1 MNVSPKFDILMSSL
15 QQYFRTH
22 PKSLRIFTEVVS
34 NRSTVVSLRLLDW
47 LVTNYVTAPFIPG
60 ETLEERTERTNLY
73 FSYTRNLNS
82 YTKVWFDPFARK
94 SADKGSVKIWFH
106 TQTCEFRADSPHE
119 SVEEVSTTAGQLNFF
134 RVAIEEGF
142 MNYAFE
148 HHDRIQAHMVEGLA
162 SRKRTK
168 RESTSES
175 FYKPCSEFQAEP
187 LNPLT
192 TFAADPSIRLTVVRP
207 MTAHA
212 PPPTTTSEGR

>member
-1 MNVSPKFDILMSSL
+1 MSSL

-34 NRSTVVSLRLLDW
+34 NRSTIVSLRLLDW
-47 LVTNYVTAPFIPG
+47 LVTNYVTAQYIPG

-73 FSYTRNLNS
+73 FTYTRNLNS

-94 SADKGSVKIWFH
+94 SADKGSLKIRFH
-106 TQTCEFRADSPHE
+106 TQSCEFHVE
-119 SVEEVSTTAGQLNFF
+119 SGSNLDDNFVSTTAGQLNFF
-134 RVAIEEGF
+134 RVAVEEGF
-142 MNYAFE
+142 VNYAFE

-168 RESTSES
+168 RESVSES

-187 LNPLT
+187 LDALT
-192 TFAADPSIRLTVVRP
+192 AFAADPSIRLTVV
-207 MTAHA
+207 H
-212 PPPTTTSEGR
+212 PPPPRTGP

>member
-34 NRSTVVSLRLLDW
+34 NRSTIVSLRLLDW
-47 LVTNYVTAPFIPG
+47 LVTNYVTAQHIPG
-60 ETLEERTERTNLY
+60 ENVEERTERTNLY

-94 SADKGSVKIWFH
+94 SADKGSLKIRFH
-106 TQTCEFRADSPHE
+106 TQSCEFHVESGSSPSE
-119 SVEEVSTTAGQLNFF
+119 SDEFVSTTAGQLNFF

-142 MNYAFE
+142 VNYAFE

-168 RESTSES
+168 RESASES

-187 LNPLT
+187 LDALT
-192 TFAADPSIRLTVVRP
+192 AFAADPSIRLTVV
-207 MTAHA
+207 H
-212 PPPTTTSEGR
+212 PPRTGP